1 MILVFLLSAL
11 LIFAIYIAIK
21 NQNTFEN
28 HSKVIRAISIYNT
41 EVIRSGVQNWE
52 KTISVNCIEN
62 YEKTL
67 FRLHDWSYKKIVP
80 PDVLEKIEPYIKKR
94 GTKNDKR

>member
-1 MILVFLLSAL
+1 MILVFF
-11 LIFAIYIAIK
+11 IICYIVFK
-21 NQNTFEN
+21 NQNTFNN
-28 HSKVIRAISIYNT
+28 HSRVIQAISKYNT
-41 EVIRSGVQNWE
+41 EVIHSGVENWD
-52 KTISVNCIEN
+52 KTISVKCIED
-62 YEKTL
+62 YDKTL